1 MMRLYARLWRTRLGD
16 RRLLTWWNPSC
27 EGCFAS
33 ENLPSLAQKS
43 RPRTNGFATACG
55 LNFIYRP
62 PGLRRASVAE
72 GRRLLSLK
80 VAVADVGEVCGTR
93 TYVRYWAVGGVI
105 APDQRI
111 EATLRVVP
119 GGPVERATYPPGTAH
134 RNRWPVR
141 HRSGRMRRR
150 TLTGD
155 RTPADSRSARPFV
168 RAGECLSQVPL
179 H

>member
-1 MMRLYARLWRTRLGD
+1 VWYKNICSVLG
-16 RRLLTWWNPSC
+16 
-27 EGCFAS
+27 G
-33 ENLPSLAQKS
+33 
-43 RPRTNGFATACG
+43 
-55 LNFIYRP
+55 
-62 PGLRRASVAE
+62 
-72 GRRLLSLK
+72 
-80 VAVADVGEVCGTR
+80 
-93 TYVRYWAVGGVI
+93 GGVT

-111 EATLRVVP
+111 EATLRVAP

-141 HRSGRMRRR
+141 HKGGRMRRG

-155 RTPADSRSARPFV
+155 RTTSGFQVRKTVR